1 MFRVKL
7 HFDLVL
13 VSAQCVS
20 PHPFVYSSVALLELS
35 NSIGEIPLDS
45 AVHCSAVRKH
55 VCWGQCPH
63 VQLLAVSN
71 SMNILRNLYVG
82 FAHFY
87 VHVLSACILISR
99 MYLYPKAKHI
109 CVHAGY
115 ICICV

>member
-1 MFRVKL
+1 MDFQFCQPKFGALPVL
-7 HFDLVL
+7 HYY
-13 VSAQCVS
+13 
-20 PHPFVYSSVALLELS
+20 PYST
-35 NSIGEIPLDS
+35 
-45 AVHCSAVRKH
+45 VRKH

-71 SMNILRNLYVG
+71 SMNILRNLHVG
-82 FAHFY
+82 FAHFR